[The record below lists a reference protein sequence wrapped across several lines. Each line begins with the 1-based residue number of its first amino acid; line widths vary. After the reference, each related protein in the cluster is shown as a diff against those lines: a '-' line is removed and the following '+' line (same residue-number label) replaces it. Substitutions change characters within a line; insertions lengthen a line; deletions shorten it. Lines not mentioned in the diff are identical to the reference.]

1 MTARM
6 AALRTNPW
14 VLRVLLVILALA
26 FVSSLALRFGAAS
39 ATADKHYRVPESAR
53 LESVLG
59 VRFTQA
65 ALVGDGGLIELRY
78 TVLDTE
84 KATKF
89 QSDTQ
94 HPPVIYSERDHSAP
108 VYRTALMKQGHNLRP
123 GQNYFILYQN
133 NHDVVR
139 RGDTVEIDAGPGH
152 LTGVPVR

>member
-14 VLRVLLVILALA
+14 VLRALLVVLALA
-26 FVSSLALRFGAAS
+26 FVSTVALRFGAAS
-39 ATADKHYRVPESAR
+39 ATAGRSYRVPENAR

-108 VYRTALMKQGHNLRP
+108 VYRTALMRQGHNLRP
-123 GQNYFILYQN
+123 GQSYFILYQN
-133 NHDVVR
+133 NHGVVR
-139 RGDTVEIDAGPGH
+139 RGDTVEIVAGPGR
-152 LTGVPVR
+152 LASVPVR

>member
-1 MTARM
+1 M

-26 FVSSLALRFGAAS
+26 FVSSLALRFGAS
-39 ATADKHYRVPESAR
+39 TATADKHYRVPESAR

-133 NHDVVR
+133 NHGVVR
-139 RGDTVEIDAGPGH
+139 RGDTVEIVAGAGR
-152 LTGVPVR
+152 LASVPVR